1 MVVSA
6 MEMLIGGVCEEDS
19 VPSGGK
25 TCNCGGVPLD
35 CNLTDLSE
43 KAERNAFRKVLLHR
57 ILRTCAWRKWLLL
70 QCPCEKNFSQKE
82 IHSGGHLDAME
93 ADWSKPIVSMRY
105 LGNSLFY
112 HFLQRFQPKEEAIFL
127 SGGKSRE
134 DPPLAVFLQSG
145 DVVPMAGEAREC
157 FHAKNLPQFIE
168 LPHMKLIFSV
178 NYEEAACLARIFS
191 NKENTEIATL
201 ESHFC
206 DEKDFLEFIRTS
218 RININTRQVF

>member
-25 TCNCGGVPLD
+25 TCKSV
-35 CNLTDLSE
+35 S
-43 KAERNAFRKVLLHR
+43 ASVLLRKLRWSTLGLQFDCITTNYLIR
-57 ILRTCAWRKWLLL
+57 ITRSLMNSVSWLRKWLLL

-82 IHSGGHLDAME
+82 IHSGGHLDDME

-112 HFLQRFQPKEEAIFL
+112 HFLQRFQPKEE
-127 SGGKSRE
+127 
-134 DPPLAVFLQSG
+134 
-145 DVVPMAGEAREC
+145 
-157 FHAKNLPQFIE
+157 
-168 LPHMKLIFSV
+168 
-178 NYEEAACLARIFS
+178 ACLARIFS

-218 RININTRQVF
+218 RININIRQVF